1 MRLYCCV
8 VALLLMAC
16 AHGKSTGPLVFDE
29 AAPGVPAGMS
39 EDPLPDTA
47 DLRAVRWHLLL
58 AIESHALGQTQ
69 RAQEA
74 LDAAF
79 GILAD
84 LDEHDALVDTAQ
96 AATLG
101 LAIERAYLDLL
112 PHLERFPPDSH
123 LNLLLE
129 GLAEEKTENLL
140 ADAEPLVRI
149 HQLGRRCD
157 MPIDAN
163 ARVVASLHFFQ
174 TRGRKTFAI
183 WLQRAGRYRT
193 LIGDILRR
201 EGMPSDLFYVAVIES
216 GLNPRAYSRSRA
228 VGLWQFMAGTG
239 RMMGLERTHWIDE
252 RRDPI
257 KATVAAARYLKALFA
272 EFGDW
277 RLALA
282 AYNAGPG
289 RVRRAIARAD
299 TNDYWQLDLP
309 RETKNYVPLFMAAA
323 VIAKDPQLF
332 GFESQAEE
340 PAFAAEEIVLPEDW
354 LYVDLKAAA
363 QLLGIERQVLHDLN
377 PELRQDITPPG
388 IRPPYT
394 LRVPPG
400 KGQILLDQYASLP
413 VPPGAAIHQYRVQRG
428 DTISGIAQTFGV
440 STRVVIAAN
449 SLKNPN
455 FIRARQI
462 LYIPISS
469 PIARSAKQA
478 RGIRGTTYTVQP
490 NDVLGR
496 IASQHGVS
504 LRDLMKW
511 NGLKTDLIKP
521 GQELVVRQQL
531 ISQEVRGGE
540 TYMVQPG
547 DTLWELARRFSV
559 SVPDLQAWN
568 GLKTDRIKPGQQLTV
583 ANEQAQVYTVVT
595 GDTLYSIA
603 RKFGLA
609 PSDIARQN
617 NIGLSETLLAGMT
630 LQIPR

>member
-1 MRLYCCV
+1 MRLYCCLI
-8 VALLLMAC
+8 ALLLMAC
-16 AHGKSTGPLVFDE
+16 AHGKSTGPLGFDE
-29 AAPGVPAGMS
+29 ATLGGPAT
-39 EDPLPDTA
+39 DLPPDTA

-58 AIESHALGQTQ
+58 ALESHALGQTQ

-96 AATLG
+96 AATLR

-112 PHLERFPPDSH
+112 PHLDHFPPDSH

-129 GLAEEKTENLL
+129 GLSKEKVEHLP
-140 ADAEPLVRI
+140 ADADSLLRI
-149 HQLGRRCD
+149 HQLRRRCD
-157 MPIDAN
+157 MPIDLN
-163 ARVVASLHFFQ
+163 DRFFASLHFFQ

-201 EGMPSDLFYVAVIES
+201 EGMPSDLFYLAVIES

-228 VGLWQFMAGTG
+228 VGLWQFMARTG
-239 RMMGLERTHWIDE
+239 RMMGLEITHWIDE
-252 RRDPI
+252 RRDPT
-257 KATVAAARYLKALFA
+257 KATVAAARYLKDLFA

-282 AYNAGPG
+282 AYNGGPG

-299 TNDYWQLDLP
+299 TNDYWQLALP
-309 RETKNYVPLFMAAA
+309 RETRNYVPLFMAAT

-332 GFESQAEE
+332 GFEPQAEE
-340 PAFAAEEIVLPEDW
+340 PPFAYEEVVLPKEW
-354 LYVDLKAAA
+354 PYVDLKAAA
-363 QLLGIERQVLHDLN
+363 QLLSIERQVLHDLN

-388 IRPPYT
+388 NRSPYT

-400 KGQILLDQYASLP
+400 KGRILLDQYASLP
-413 VPPGAAIHQYRVQRG
+413 IPQKAAVHHYRVQRG

-440 STRVVIAAN
+440 STRVIAAAN
-449 SLKNPN
+449 SLRNPN
-455 FIRARQI
+455 LIRPRQL
-462 LYIPISS
+462 LYIPVA
-469 PIARSAKQA
+469 PRAKPTSGR
-478 RGIRGTTYTVQP
+478 RGTYTVRP

-504 LRDLMKW
+504 LRDLMQW

-547 DTLWELARRFSV
+547 DTLWELSRRFSV

-583 ANEQAQVYTVVT
+583 ANAQAQVYTVVT
-595 GDTLYSIA
+595 GDTLHSIA

-609 PSDIARQN
+609 PGDIARQN
-617 NIGLSETLLAGMT
+617 NIGLSETLLAGTT

>member
-1 MRLYCCV
+1 MRLCCCII
-8 VALLLMAC
+8 ALLLMAC
-16 AHGKSTGPLVFDE
+16 AHGKSTGPMGFDDG
-29 AAPGVPAGMS
+29 AVPVGPV
-39 EDPLPDTA
+39 EDPPPDTA

-69 RAQEA
+69 RAQES

-96 AATLG
+96 AAALG

-123 LNLLLE
+123 LSLLLE
-129 GLAEEKTENLL
+129 GLSKEKTEHLP

-163 ARVVASLHFFQ
+163 DRVVASLNFFQ

-201 EGMPSDLFYVAVIES
+201 EGMPSDLFYLAVIES

-228 VGLWQFMAGTG
+228 VGLWQFMARTG

-257 KATVAAARYLKALFA
+257 KATHAAVRYLKKLKE

-282 AYNAGPG
+282 AYNGGPG
-289 RVRRAIARAD
+289 RVRRAIARAG

-332 GFESQAEE
+332 GFEPQAEE
-340 PAFAAEEIVLPEDW
+340 PAFAYEEVVLPKDW

-363 QLLGIERQVLHDLN
+363 QLLGIEREVLHDLN

-388 IRPPYT
+388 SRPSYT

-413 VPPGAAIHQYRVQRG
+413 VPPGAAIHQYQVQRG

-440 STRVVIAAN
+440 STRVVIASN

-455 FIRARQI
+455 FIRPRQV
-462 LYIPISS
+462 LYIPISAA
-469 PIARSAKQA
+469 PRAKQGRA
-478 RGIRGTTYTVQP
+478 YTVRP
-490 NDVLGR
+490 KD
-496 IASQHGVS
+496 
-504 LRDLMKW
+504 
-511 NGLKTDLIKP
+511 
-521 GQELVVRQQL
+521 
-531 ISQEVRGGE
+531 GE
-540 TYMVQPG
+540 MYTVQPG
-547 DTLWELARRFSV
+547 DTLWELSRRFAV
-559 SVPDLQAWN
+559 RVADLQAWN

-583 ANEQAQVYTVVT
+583 ASEQAQVYTVVL
-595 GDTLYSIA
+595 GDTLHSIA

-609 PSDIARQN
+609 PSTIARQN
-617 NIGLSETLLAGMT
+617 NIGLSETLLAGTT

>member
-1 MRLYCCV
+1 MRLYCCII
-8 VALLLMAC
+8 ALLLMAC

-29 AAPGVPAGMS
+29 ATPVVAADMS
-39 EDPLPDTA
+39 ADPPPDTA

-74 LDAAF
+74 LDVAF

-101 LAIERAYLDLL
+101 LAIERAYLDLW
-112 PHLERFPPDSH
+112 PHLERFPDNSR
-123 LNLLLE
+123 LLL
-129 GLAEEKTENLL
+129 LSEEKIEHLP
-140 ADAEPLVRI
+140 ADAKLRFRI
-149 HQLGRRCD
+149 RQLRPRCD
-157 MPIDAN
+157 MPIDDN
-163 ARVVASLHFFQ
+163 DRVVAKLRFFQ

-193 LIGDILRR
+193 LIGDILQR
-201 EGMPSDLFYVAVIES
+201 EGMPSDLFYLSMIES

-228 VGLWQFMAGTG
+228 VGLWQFMANTG
-239 RMMGLERTHWIDE
+239 RMKGLKRTHWIDE

-257 KATVAAARYLKALFA
+257 KATEAAASYLKDLLA

-282 AYNAGPG
+282 AYNGGPG
-289 RVRRAIARAD
+289 RVRRAIARAG

-309 RETKNYVPLFMAAA
+309 RETRNYVPLFMAAT

-332 GFESQAEE
+332 GFKLQVEE
-340 PAFAAEEIVLPEDW
+340 PAFAYEEVVLPADW
-354 LYVDLKAAA
+354 PYVDLKAAA

-388 IRPPYT
+388 NRSPYT
-394 LRVPPG
+394 LRVPTG
-400 KGQILLDQYASLP
+400 KGRILLDQYASLP
-413 VPPGAAIHQYRVQRG
+413 APQKAAVHQYRVQRG

-440 STRVVIAAN
+440 TTRVITAAN
-449 SLKNPN
+449 SLRNPN
-455 FIRARQI
+455 LIRPRQL
-462 LYIPISS
+462 LYIPVV
-469 PIARSAKQA
+469 PRAKPA
-478 RGIRGTTYTVQP
+478 SGRRGIYIVRP

-504 LRDLMKW
+504 LSDLMKW
-511 NGLKTDLIKP
+511 NGLKTDRIKP
-521 GQELVVRQQL
+521 GQELVVRQEP
-531 ISQEVRGGE
+531 IPQEVPSDGE
-540 TYMVQPG
+540 TYIVQPG
-547 DTLWELARRFSV
+547 DTLWKLARRFAV
-559 SVPDLQAWN
+559 RVTDLQAWN

-583 ANEQAQVYTVVT
+583 ANGQARLYTVVT
-595 GDTLYSIA
+595 GDTLHSIA

-617 NIGLSETLLAGMT
+617 NIGLSETLLTGTT

>member
-1 MRLYCCV
+1 MRLYCCII
-8 VALLLMAC
+8 ALLLMAC

-29 AAPGVPAGMS
+29 AGPGPSADLS
-39 EDPLPDTA
+39 ADPPPDTA

-74 LDAAF
+74 LDAAI

-84 LDEHDALVDTAQ
+84 LDEHDALVDTVQ

-112 PHLERFPPDSH
+112 PHLERLPADSH

-129 GLAEEKTENLL
+129 GLAEEKVEHLL

-149 HQLGRRCD
+149 RQLGRRCD

-163 ARVVASLHFFQ
+163 DRVVASLHFFQ
-174 TRGRKTFAI
+174 TRGRKTFAT

-193 LIGDILRR
+193 LIVDILRR
-201 EGMPSDLFYVAVIES
+201 EGMPSDLFYLAVIES
-216 GLNPRAYSRSRA
+216 GLNPRAYSRARA
-228 VGLWQFMAGTG
+228 VGLWQFMAHTG

-257 KATVAAARYLKALFA
+257 KATVAAARYLKDHLLA

-332 GFESQAEE
+332 GFEPQAEE
-340 PAFAAEEIVLPEDW
+340 PAFTYEEVVLPADW
-354 LYVDLKAAA
+354 PYVDLKAAA

-377 PELRQDITPPG
+377 PELRQDMTPPG
-388 IRPPYT
+388 SPSYV
-394 LRVPPG
+394 LRVPRG
-400 KGQILLDQYASLP
+400 KKQLLLDQYASLP
-413 VPPGAAIHQYRVQRG
+413 APQKAAVHRYQVQRG
-428 DTISGIAQTFGV
+428 DTISGIAQAFGV
-440 STRVVIAAN
+440 STQVIAAAN
-449 SLKNPN
+449 SLRNPHL
-455 FIRARQI
+455 IRPRQM
-462 LYIPISS
+462 LYIPI
-469 PIARSAKQA
+469 PFAPKAKQA
-478 RGIRGTTYTVQP
+478 RSSRGTYTVQP

-496 IASQHGVS
+496 IASQHGVR

-511 NGLKTDLIKP
+511 NGLKTTLIKP
-521 GQELVVRQQL
+521 GQELVVRRQP
-531 ISQEVRGGE
+531 IPGA
-540 TYMVQPG
+540 TYTVQPG
-547 DTLWELARRFSV
+547 DTLWELARHFSV
-559 SVPDLQAWN
+559 SVNDLKVWN
-568 GLKTDRIKPGQQLTV
+568 GLKTERIKPGQQLIV
-583 ANEQAQVYTVVT
+583 ANAQAYTVVT
-595 GDTLYSIA
+595 GDTLHSIA

-609 PSDIARQN
+609 PGDIARQN
-617 NIGLSETLLAGMT
+617 NIGLSETLLAGTT

>member
-1 MRLYCCV
+1 MRLYCCII
-8 VALLLMAC
+8 ALLLMAC

-29 AAPGVPAGMS
+29 AAPVMPADMS
-39 EDPLPDTA
+39 ADPPPDTA
-47 DLRAVRWHLLL
+47 DLRAVRWHLLR
-58 AIESHALGQTQ
+58 AIESSALGQTQ
-69 RAQEA
+69 QAQEA
-74 LDAAF
+74 LDAAWS
-79 GILAD
+79 ILAD

-96 AATLG
+96 AATLES
-101 LAIERAYLDLL
+101 AIEQAHLNLL
-112 PHLERFPPDSH
+112 PHLKDFPDNSR
-123 LNLLLE
+123 LLL
-129 GLAEEKTENLL
+129 LSEEKIEHLP
-140 ADAEPLVRI
+140 ADAQLSVRI
-149 HQLGRRCD
+149 RQLRPRCD
-157 MPIDAN
+157 MPIDDN
-163 ARVVASLHFFQ
+163 DRVVAKIRFFQ

-201 EGMPSDLFYVAVIES
+201 ERMPSDLFYLAVIES

-228 VGLWQFMAGTG
+228 VGLWQFMARTG
-239 RMMGLERTHWIDE
+239 HMMGLKRNHWIDE

-257 KATVAAARYLKALFA
+257 KATHAAVRYLEKLEE

-282 AYNAGPG
+282 AYNGGPG
-289 RVRRAIARAD
+289 RVRRAIARAG

-309 RETKNYVPLFMAAA
+309 RETKNYVPLFMAAT

-332 GFESQAEE
+332 GFEPQAEE
-340 PAFAAEEIVLPEDW
+340 PAFAYEEVVLPKDW
-354 LYVDLKAAA
+354 LYVDLKSAAK
-363 QLLGIERQVLHDLN
+363 LLGIERQVLHDLN

-388 IRPPYT
+388 SRSPYT
-394 LRVPPG
+394 LKVPPG

-413 VPPGAAIHQYRVQRG
+413 ISPGAAIHQYRVQRG

-455 FIRARQI
+455 VIKPRQI
-462 LYIPISS
+462 LHIPISS
-469 PIARSAKQA
+469 PIARNAKPA
-478 RGIRGTTYTVQP
+478 RGSRGIYTVRP

-504 LRDLMKW
+504 LSDLIRW

-521 GQELVVRQQL
+521 GQELVVQQQL
-531 ISQEVRGGE
+531 ISQELPGGK
-540 TYMVQPG
+540 TYTVQPG
-547 DTLWELARRFSV
+547 DTLWELSRRFSV
-559 SVPDLQAWN
+559 SVPDLQTWN
-568 GLKTDRIKPGQQLTV
+568 GLKEELIKPGQQLTV
-583 ANEQAQVYTVVT
+583 ANAQAQVYTVVT
-595 GDTLYSIA
+595 GDTLHSIA

-609 PSDIARQN
+609 PGDIARQN
-617 NIGLSETLLAGMT
+617 DIGLSETLLAGMT

>member
-1 MRLYCCV
+1 MRLYCCLI
-8 VALLLMAC
+8 ALLLMAC

-29 AAPGVPAGMS
+29 ATLGGPAA
-39 EDPLPDTA
+39 DLPPDTA

-58 AIESHALGQTQ
+58 ALESHALGQTQ

-96 AATLG
+96 AATLR

-112 PHLERFPPDSH
+112 PHLDHFPPDSH

-129 GLAEEKTENLL
+129 GLSKEKVEHLP
-140 ADAEPLVRI
+140 ADADSLLRI
-149 HQLGRRCD
+149 HQLRRRCD
-157 MPIDAN
+157 MPIDLN
-163 ARVVASLHFFQ
+163 DRFFASLHFFQ

-201 EGMPSDLFYVAVIES
+201 EGMPSDLFYLAVIES

-228 VGLWQFMAGTG
+228 VGLWQFMARTG
-239 RMMGLERTHWIDE
+239 RMMGLEITHWIDE
-252 RRDPI
+252 RRDPT
-257 KATVAAARYLKALFA
+257 KATVAAARYLKDLFA

-282 AYNAGPG
+282 AYNGGPG

-309 RETKNYVPLFMAAA
+309 RETRNYVPLFMAATI
-323 VIAKDPQLF
+323 IAKDPQLF
-332 GFESQAEE
+332 GFEPQAEE
-340 PAFAAEEIVLPEDW
+340 PPFAYEEVVLPKEW
-354 LYVDLKAAA
+354 PYVDLKAAA
-363 QLLGIERQVLHDLN
+363 QLLSIERQVLHDLN

-388 IRPPYT
+388 NRSPYT

-400 KGQILLDQYASLP
+400 KGRILLDQYASLP
-413 VPPGAAIHQYRVQRG
+413 IPQKAAVHHYRVQRG

-440 STRVVIAAN
+440 STRVIAAAN
-449 SLKNPN
+449 SLRNPN
-455 FIRARQI
+455 LIRPRQL
-462 LYIPISS
+462 LYIPVA
-469 PIARSAKQA
+469 PRAKPTSGR
-478 RGIRGTTYTVQP
+478 RGTYTVRP

-504 LRDLMKW
+504 LLDLMKW

-521 GQELVVRQQL
+521 GQELVVRQHL
-531 ISQEVRGGE
+531 ISQEVPGGE
-540 TYMVQPG
+540 TYTVQPG
-547 DTLWELARRFSV
+547 DTLWELSRRFSV
-559 SVPDLQAWN
+559 RVTDLQAWN

-583 ANEQAQVYTVVT
+583 ANERAQMYTVVT
-595 GDTLYSIA
+595 GDTLHSIA

-617 NIGLSETLLAGMT
+617 NIGLSETLLAGTT

>member
-1 MRLYCCV
+1 MRLCCCII
-8 VALLLMAC
+8 ALLLMAC
-16 AHGKSTGPLVFDE
+16 AHGKSTGPMVFDDG
-29 AAPGVPAGMS
+29 AVPVVS
-39 EDPLPDTA
+39 VEDPPPDTA
-47 DLRAVRWHLLL
+47 DLRAVRWYLLL

-112 PHLERFPPDSH
+112 PHLDGFPADSH
-123 LNLLLE
+123 LDLLLE
-129 GLAEEKTENLL
+129 GLSEEKIEHLP

-149 HQLGRRCD
+149 HQLSRRCD

-163 ARVVASLHFFQ
+163 DRVVASLHFFQ
-174 TRGRKTFAI
+174 TRGRKTFAT

-193 LIGDILRR
+193 LIVDILRR
-201 EGMPSDLFYVAVIES
+201 EGMPSDLFYLAVIES

-239 RMMGLERTHWIDE
+239 RMMGLKRTHWIDE

-257 KATVAAARYLKALFA
+257 KATVAAARYLKDLFA

-282 AYNAGPG
+282 AYNGGPG

-299 TNDYWQLDLP
+299 TNDYWRLDLP
-309 RETKNYVPLFMAAA
+309 RETKNYVPLFMAAT

-332 GFESQAEE
+332 GFKLQAEE
-340 PAFAAEEIVLPEDW
+340 PAFAYEAVELPKDW
-354 LYVDLKAAA
+354 QYVDLKAAA

-388 IRPPYT
+388 SRPPYI
-394 LRVPPG
+394 LKVPPG

-413 VPPGAAIHQYRVQRG
+413 VSPGAAVHQYQVQRG
-428 DTISGIAQTFGV
+428 DTISGIAQAFGV
-440 STRVVIAAN
+440 STRVIAASN
-449 SLKNPN
+449 SLRNPN
-455 FIRARQI
+455 LIRPRQV
-462 LYIPISS
+462 LYIPVA
-469 PIARSAKQA
+469 PRAKPA
-478 RGIRGTTYTVQP
+478 SGLRGTYTVRP

-504 LRDLMKW
+504 LRDLMQW
-511 NGLKTDLIKP
+511 NGLKTTLIKP
-521 GQELVVRQQL
+521 GQELVVRQQPV
-531 ISQEVRGGE
+531 SREGTSGG
-540 TYMVQPG
+540 TYTVQPG
-547 DTLWELARRFSV
+547 DTLWELARRFAV
-559 SVPDLQAWN
+559 SVADLQTWN
-568 GLKTDRIKPGQQLTV
+568 GLKKALIKPGQQLRV
-583 ANEQAQVYTVVT
+583 ANEQTQMYTVVS
-595 GDTLYSIA
+595 GDTLHSIA

-609 PSDIARQN
+609 PSAIARQN
-617 NIGLSETLLAGMT
+617 NIGLSETLLAGTT

>member
-8 VALLLMAC
+8 IALLLMAC
-16 AHGKSTGPLVFDE
+16 AHGKSTGPLVFDG
-29 AAPGVPAGMS
+29 ADPVVPADMS
-39 EDPLPDTA
+39 ADPPPDTA

-112 PHLERFPPDSH
+112 PHLERFPADSH

-129 GLAEEKTENLL
+129 GLFEGKIEHLP

-163 ARVVASLHFFQ
+163 DRVVASLHFFQ
-174 TRGRKTFAI
+174 TRGRKTFAT
-183 WLQRAGRYRT
+183 WLQRAGRYRM
-193 LIGDILRR
+193 LIVDILRR
-201 EGMPSDLFYVAVIES
+201 EGMPSDLFYLAVIES

-228 VGLWQFMAGTG
+228 VGLWQFMAHTG
-239 RMMGLERTHWIDE
+239 RMMGLKRTHWIDE

-257 KATVAAARYLKALFA
+257 KATKAAARYLKDLFA

-299 TNDYWQLDLP
+299 TDDYWQLDLP
-309 RETKNYVPLFMAAA
+309 RETKNYVPLFMAAT

-332 GFESQAEE
+332 GFEPQAEE
-340 PAFAAEEIVLPEDW
+340 SVFAYEGVVLPEDW
-354 LYVDLKAAA
+354 PYVDLKAAA

-388 IRPPYT
+388 FRPPYV
-394 LRVPPG
+394 LRVPRG
-400 KGQILLDQYASLP
+400 KGQTLLDQYASLP
-413 VPPGAAIHQYRVQRG
+413 TPQKAAVHRYQVQRG
-428 DTISGIAQTFGV
+428 DTISGIAQAFGV
-440 STRVVIAAN
+440 STRVIAAAN
-449 SLKNPN
+449 SLRNPN
-455 FIRARQI
+455 LIRPRQL
-462 LYIPISS
+462 LYIPVAS
-469 PIARSAKQA
+469 RAKPTSGR
-478 RGIRGTTYTVQP
+478 RGTYTVQP
-490 NDVLGR
+490 NDSLSR

-511 NGLKTDLIKP
+511 NGLKTTLIKP
-521 GQELVVRQQL
+521 GQELVVRQQP
-531 ISQEVRGGE
+531 IPQGVPSGE
-540 TYMVQPG
+540 TYTVQLG
-547 DTLWELARRFSV
+547 DTLWELARQFAV
-559 SVPDLQAWN
+559 SVADLQAWN
-568 GLKTDRIKPGQQLTV
+568 GLEKALIKPGQQLTV
-583 ANEQAQVYTVVT
+583 ANVQAQVYTVVT
-595 GDTLYSIA
+595 GDTLHSIA

-617 NIGLSETLLAGMT
+617 NIGLSETLLAGT
-630 LQIPR
+630 ILQIPR

>member
-1 MRLYCCV
+1 MRLYCCFI
-8 VALLLMAC
+8 ALLLMAC
-16 AHGKSTGPLVFDE
+16 AHGKSTGPLGFDE
-29 AAPGVPAGMS
+29 ATPVVPAA
-39 EDPLPDTA
+39 DLPPDTA
-47 DLRAVRWHLLL
+47 DLRAVRWHLRL
-58 AIESHALGQTQ
+58 ALESHALGQTQ

-74 LDAAF
+74 LDKAF

-96 AATLG
+96 AAALG

-129 GLAEEKTENLL
+129 GLSKEKTEHLP

-163 ARVVASLHFFQ
+163 DRVVASLNFFQ

-201 EGMPSDLFYVAVIES
+201 EGMPSDLFYLAVIES

-228 VGLWQFMAGTG
+228 VGLWQFMARTG
-239 RMMGLERTHWIDE
+239 RMMGLEITHWIDE

-257 KATVAAARYLKALFA
+257 KATVAACRYLKDLKE

-282 AYNAGPG
+282 AYNGGPG
-289 RVRRAIARAD
+289 RVRRAIARAG

-332 GFESQAEE
+332 GFEPQAEE
-340 PAFAAEEIVLPEDW
+340 PAFTYEEVVLPADW

-363 QLLGIERQVLHDLN
+363 QLLGVERQVLHDLN

-388 IRPPYT
+388 SRPPYI
-394 LRVPPG
+394 LKVPPG

-440 STRVVIAAN
+440 STRVIAASN
-449 SLKNPN
+449 SLRNPN
-455 FIRARQI
+455 FIRPRQL
-462 LYIPISS
+462 LYIPIPAAS
-469 PIARSAKQA
+469 AAKQA
-478 RGIRGTTYTVQP
+478 RGSRGTYTVRP

-511 NGLKTDLIKP
+511 NSLKTDLIKP
-521 GQELVVRQQL
+521 GQKLVVRQQR
-531 ISQEVRGGE
+531 ISQEVPGGE
-540 TYMVQPG
+540 TYTVQPG
-547 DTLWELARRFSV
+547 DTLWELAQRFAV

-568 GLKTDRIKPGQQLTV
+568 GLKEELIKPGQQLTV
-583 ANEQAQVYTVVT
+583 ANAQAQVYTVVT
-595 GDTLYSIA
+595 GDTLHSIA

-609 PSDIARQN
+609 PSDLARQN
-617 NIGLSETLLAGMT
+617 NIGLSETLLAGTT

>member
-8 VALLLMAC
+8 IALLFMAC
-16 AHGKSTGPLVFDE
+16 AHGKSTGPLGFDE
-29 AAPGVPAGMS
+29 ADPLVPADMS
-39 EDPLPDTA
+39 ADPPPDTA

-74 LDAAF
+74 LDAAR

-96 AATLG
+96 AATLES
-101 LAIERAYLDLL
+101 AIEQAYLDLL
-112 PHLERFPPDSH
+112 PHLKDFPDNSR
-123 LNLLLE
+123 LLL
-129 GLAEEKTENLL
+129 LSEEKIEHLP
-140 ADAEPLVRI
+140 ADAKLSVRI
-149 HQLGRRCD
+149 GQLGPRCD
-157 MPIDAN
+157 MPIDDN
-163 ARVVASLHFFQ
+163 DRVVAKIRFFQ
-174 TRGRKTFAI
+174 TRGRKTFAT

-193 LIGDILRR
+193 LIGDILQR

-228 VGLWQFMAGTG
+228 VGLWQFMARTG
-239 RMMGLERTHWIDE
+239 RMMDLKLTHWIDE

-257 KATVAAARYLKALFA
+257 KATEKAALYLKDLFA

-282 AYNAGPG
+282 AYNGGPG

-309 RETKNYVPLFMAAA
+309 RETRNYVPLFMAAT
-323 VIAKDPQLF
+323 VIAKEPQLF
-332 GFESQAEE
+332 GFEPQAEE
-340 PAFAAEEIVLPEDW
+340 PAFAYEEVVLPEDW
-354 LYVDLKAAA
+354 PYVDLKAAA
-363 QLLGIERQVLHDLN
+363 QLLGIERQALHDLN

-388 IRPPYT
+388 SRSPYT
-394 LRVPPG
+394 LRVPTG
-400 KGQILLDQYASLP
+400 KRRVLLDQYASLP
-413 VPPGAAIHQYRVQRG
+413 APQKAAVHQYRVQRG

-440 STRVVIAAN
+440 STRVIAAAN
-449 SLKNPN
+449 SLRNPN
-455 FIRARQI
+455 LIRPRQL
-462 LYIPISS
+462 LYIPVA
-469 PIARSAKQA
+469 PRAKPA
-478 RGIRGTTYTVQP
+478 SGRRGTYTVRP

-511 NGLKTDLIKP
+511 NGLKTTLIKP
-521 GQELVVRQQL
+521 GQELVVRQQPV
-531 ISQEVRGGE
+531 SRKVTSGG
-540 TYMVQPG
+540 TYTVQQG
-547 DTLWELARRFSV
+547 DTLWELARRFAV
-559 SVPDLQAWN
+559 SVADLQAWN
-568 GLKTDRIKPGQQLTV
+568 GLEKALIKPGKQLTV
-583 ANEQAQVYTVVT
+583 ANAQAQVYTVVT

-617 NIGLSETLLAGMT
+617 NIGPSETLLAGT
-630 LQIPR
+630 ILQIPR

>member
-1 MRLYCCV
+1 MRLYCCII
-8 VALLLMAC
+8 ALLLMAC
-16 AHGKSTGPLVFDE
+16 AHSKSTGPLVFDE
-29 AAPGVPAGMS
+29 ATPVVPAA
-39 EDPLPDTA
+39 DPPPDMA

-74 LDAAF
+74 LDVAF
-79 GILAD
+79 GVLAD

-96 AATLG
+96 AATLES
-101 LAIERAYLDLL
+101 AIEQAYLDLL
-112 PHLERFPPDSH
+112 PHLKDFPDNSR
-123 LNLLLE
+123 LLL
-129 GLAEEKTENLL
+129 LSEEKIEHLP
-140 ADAEPLVRI
+140 ADAKLLVRI
-149 HQLGRRCD
+149 RQLGPRCD
-157 MPIDAN
+157 MPIDDN
-163 ARVVASLHFFQ
+163 DRVVAKIRFFQ
-174 TRGRKTFAI
+174 TRGRKTFAT

-228 VGLWQFMAGTG
+228 VGLWQFMARTG
-239 RMMGLERTHWIDE
+239 RMMDLKLTHWIDE

-257 KATVAAARYLKALFA
+257 KATEKAALYLKDLFA

-282 AYNAGPG
+282 AYNGGPG
-289 RVRRAIARAD
+289 RVRRAIARAG

-332 GFESQAEE
+332 GFEPQAEE
-340 PAFAAEEIVLPEDW
+340 PAFAYEEVVLPKDW

-377 PELRQDITPPG
+377 PELRQDITPP
-388 IRPPYT
+388 RSSSPYT

-400 KGQILLDQYASLP
+400 KGPILLDQYSSLP
-413 VPPGAAIHQYRVQRG
+413 IPQKAAVHQYRVQRG

-440 STRVVIAAN
+440 STRVIAAAN
-449 SLKNPN
+449 SLRNPN
-455 FIRARQI
+455 LIRPRQL
-462 LYIPISS
+462 LYIPVA
-469 PIARSAKQA
+469 PRAKPTSGRQ
-478 RGIRGTTYTVQP
+478 GTYTVRP

-511 NGLKTDLIKP
+511 NGLKTTLIKP
-521 GQELVVRQQL
+521 GQELVVRQQPV
-531 ISQEVRGGE
+531 SREVMSGE
-540 TYMVQPG
+540 TYTVQRG
-547 DTLWELARRFSV
+547 DTLWELARRFAV
-559 SVPDLQAWN
+559 SVADLQAWN
-568 GLKTDRIKPGQQLTV
+568 SLEKALIKPGQQLTV
-583 ANEQAQVYTVVT
+583 ANAQAQMYTVVT
-595 GDTLYSIA
+595 GDTLHSIA

-617 NIGLSETLLAGMT
+617 NIGLSETLLAGT
-630 LQIPR
+630 ILQIPR

>member
-1 MRLYCCV
+1 MRSCCCV
-8 VALLLMAC
+8 IALLLMAC
-16 AHGKSTGPLVFDE
+16 AHGKSTGPMGFDDE
-29 AAPGVPAGMS
+29 AIPVVPV
-39 EDPLPDTA
+39 EDPPPDTA
-47 DLRAVRWHLLL
+47 DLRAVRWHLLF
-58 AIESHALGQTQ
+58 ASESHALGQTQ
-69 RAQEA
+69 RAQES
-74 LDAAF
+74 LDAAI

-84 LDEHDALVDTAQ
+84 LDEHDALVDTTQ
-96 AATLG
+96 AMRLG
-101 LAIERAYLDLL
+101 LEIEQAYLSLL
-112 PHLERFPPDSH
+112 PHLEHLPPDSH
-123 LNLLLE
+123 LPLLLE
-129 GLAEEKTENLL
+129 GLSKEKVEALP
-140 ADAEPLVRI
+140 ADAEPLVLI

-163 ARVVASLHFFQ
+163 DRVVASLQFFQ

-193 LIGDILRR
+193 LITDILQR
-201 EGMPSDLFYVAVIES
+201 EGMPSDLFYLAVIES

-228 VGLWQFMAGTG
+228 VGLWQFMAQTS
-239 RMMGLERTHWIDE
+239 RMMGLKRTHWIDE

-257 KATVAAARYLKALFA
+257 KATEAAVRYLRELKA

-289 RVRRAIARAD
+289 RVRRTIARSG

-332 GFESQAEE
+332 GFEPQVEE
-340 PAFAAEEIVLPEDW
+340 PAFTYEEVVLPKDW

-363 QLLGIERQVLHDLN
+363 QLLGIERRVLHDLN

-388 IRPPYT
+388 SHPLYT

-400 KGQILLDQYASLP
+400 KGQILLDQYTSLP
-413 VPPGAAIHQYRVQRG
+413 VPPGAAIHQYQVQRG

-440 STRVVIAAN
+440 STRVIVASN
-449 SLKNPN
+449 SLRNPN
-455 FIRARQI
+455 LIRPRQL
-462 LYIPISS
+462 LYIPL
-469 PIARSAKQA
+469 ARNAKQA
-478 RGIRGTTYTVQP
+478 SGRRGTYIVRP

-504 LRDLMKW
+504 LSDLMKW
-511 NGLKTDLIKP
+511 NGLKTTLIKP
-521 GQELVVRQQL
+521 GQELVVRQEL
-531 ISQEVRGGE
+531 IPQEVPGGE
-540 TYMVQPG
+540 TYTVQPG
-547 DTLWELARRFSV
+547 DTLWELARRFAV
-559 SVPDLQAWN
+559 SVADLQAWN
-568 GLKTDRIKPGQQLTV
+568 GLEKALIKPGQQLTV
-583 ANEQAQVYTVVT
+583 ANEQAQVYTVVS
-595 GDTLYSIA
+595 GDTLNSIA

-609 PSDIARQN
+609 PGDIAQQN
-617 NIGLSETLLAGMT
+617 NIGLSETLLAGTT

>member
-1 MRLYCCV
+1 MRLYCLCHRI
-8 VALLLMAC
+8 A
-16 AHGKSTGPLVFDE
+16 AHGLCPWQKHRTFGLRR
-29 AAPGVPAGMS
+29 
-39 EDPLPDTA
+39 A
-47 DLRAVRWHLLL
+47 DLICRAYGCGPAAGYGRPTRRSL
-58 AIESHALGQTQ
+58 ALAPRYRKPCP
-69 RAQEA
+69 RADPTGA
-74 LDAAF
+74 RGSRYAAF
-79 GILAD
+79 GILAE

-96 AATLG
+96 AAALG

-129 GLAEEKTENLL
+129 GLSKEKTEHLP

-201 EGMPSDLFYVAVIES
+201 EGMPSDLFYLAVIES

-228 VGLWQFMAGTG
+228 VGLWQFMARTG
-239 RMMGLERTHWIDE
+239 RMMGLKRTHWIDE
-252 RRDPI
+252 RRDPV
-257 KATVAAARYLKALFA
+257 KATVAACRYLKDLKE

-289 RVRRAIARAD
+289 RVRRAIARD
-299 TNDYWQLDLP
+299 GTNDYWQLDLP

-332 GFESQAEE
+332 GFKPQAEE
-340 PAFAAEEIVLPEDW
+340 PPFTYEKVVLPADW
-354 LYVDLKAAA
+354 PYVDLKAAA
-363 QLLGIERQVLHDLN
+363 QLLGIERKVLHDLN

-388 IRPPYT
+388 SRSSYT

-400 KGQILLDQYASLP
+400 KGRILLDQYASLP
-413 VPPGAAIHQYRVQRG
+413 IPQKAAVHQYRVQRG

-440 STRVVIAAN
+440 STRVIAAAN
-449 SLKNPN
+449 SLRNPN
-455 FIRARQI
+455 LIRSRQI
-462 LYIPISS
+462 LYIPIPAASV
-469 PIARSAKQA
+469 AKQA
-478 RGIRGTTYTVQP
+478 RGNRGIYTVQP
-490 NDVLGR
+490 NDVLSR

-511 NGLKTDLIKP
+511 NGLKTDRIKP
-521 GQELVVRQQL
+521 GQELVVRQQP
-531 ISQEVRGGE
+531 SPREVPSGDE
-540 TYMVQPG
+540 TYTVQPG
-547 DTLWELARRFSV
+547 DTLWELSRRFSV
-559 SVPDLQAWN
+559 RVTDLQAWN

-583 ANEQAQVYTVVT
+583 ANEQAQVYTVVS
-595 GDTLYSIA
+595 GDTLHSIA

-617 NIGLSETLLAGMT
+617 NIGISETLLAGTT

>member
-1 MRLYCCV
+1 MRLYCCII
-8 VALLLMAC
+8 ALLFMAC
-16 AHGKSTGPLVFDE
+16 AQGKSTGPLVFDE
-29 AAPGVPAGMS
+29 TPPVVSADMS
-39 EDPLPDTA
+39 ADPPPDTA
-47 DLRAVRWHLLL
+47 DLSAVRWHLLL

-112 PHLERFPPDSH
+112 PHLERFPDNSR
-123 LNLLLE
+123 LLL
-129 GLAEEKTENLL
+129 LSEEKIERLP
-140 ADAEPLVRI
+140 ADAKLRI
-149 HQLGRRCD
+149 RIRQLGPRCD
-157 MPIDAN
+157 MPIDDN
-163 ARVVASLHFFQ
+163 DRVVAKIRFFQ
-174 TRGRKTFAI
+174 TRGRKTFAT

-228 VGLWQFMAGTG
+228 VGLWQFMARTG
-239 RMMGLERTHWIDE
+239 RMMDLKLTHWIDE

-257 KATVAAARYLKALFA
+257 KATEKAALYLKDLFA

-282 AYNAGPG
+282 AYNGGPG
-289 RVRRAIARAD
+289 RVRRAIARAG
-299 TNDYWQLDLP
+299 TNDYWQLELP

-332 GFESQAEE
+332 GFEPQAEE
-340 PAFAAEEIVLPEDW
+340 PAFAYEEVVLPKDW

-377 PELRQDITPPG
+377 PELRQDITPP
-388 IRPPYT
+388 RSSSPYT

-400 KGQILLDQYASLP
+400 KGPILLDQYASLP
-413 VPPGAAIHQYRVQRG
+413 IPQKAAVHQYRVQRG

-440 STRVVIAAN
+440 STRVIAAAN
-449 SLKNPN
+449 SLRNPN
-455 FIRARQI
+455 LIRPRQL
-462 LYIPISS
+462 LYIPVA
-469 PIARSAKQA
+469 PRAKPTSGR
-478 RGIRGTTYTVQP
+478 RGTYTVRP

-511 NGLKTDLIKP
+511 NGLKTTLIKP
-521 GQELVVRQQL
+521 GQELVVRQQP
-531 ISQEVRGGE
+531 ISREVTSGGE
-540 TYMVQPG
+540 TYIVQRG
-547 DTLWELARRFSV
+547 DTLWELARRFAV
-559 SVPDLQAWN
+559 SVADLQAWN
-568 GLKTDRIKPGQQLTV
+568 GLEKALIKPGQQLTV
-583 ANEQAQVYTVVT
+583 ANAQAQMYTVVT
-595 GDTLYSIA
+595 GDTLHSIA

-617 NIGLSETLLAGMT
+617 NIGLSATLLAGT
-630 LQIPR
+630 ILQIPR

>member
-1 MRLYCCV
+1 MRLCCCV
-8 VALLLMAC
+8 IALLLMAC
-16 AHGKSTGPLVFDE
+16 AHGKSTGPMVFDDE
-29 AAPGVPAGMS
+29 AVSVVPV
-39 EDPLPDTA
+39 EDSPPDTA
-47 DLRAVRWHLLL
+47 DLRAVRWHLLF

-69 RAQEA
+69 QAQES

-84 LDEHDALVDTAQ
+84 LDEHDALVDTVQ
-96 AATLG
+96 AAALG

-112 PHLERFPPDSH
+112 PHLERFPADSH

-129 GLAEEKTENLL
+129 GLEEKIEHLP
-140 ADAEPLVRI
+140 ADAELLVRI
-149 HQLGRRCD
+149 RQLRPRCD

-163 ARVVASLHFFQ
+163 DRVVAKLHFFQ
-174 TRGRKTFAI
+174 TRGRKTFAT
-183 WLQRAGRYRT
+183 WLQRTGRYRT

-201 EGMPSDLFYVAVIES
+201 EGMPSDLFYLAVIES

-228 VGLWQFMAGTG
+228 VGLWQFMARTG
-239 RMMGLERTHWIDE
+239 RMMGLKRTHWIDE

-257 KATVAAARYLKALFA
+257 KATEAAARYLKDLFA

-282 AYNAGPG
+282 AYNGGPG

-309 RETKNYVPLFMAAA
+309 RETRNYVPLFMAAT

-332 GFESQAEE
+332 GFELQAEE
-340 PAFAAEEIVLPEDW
+340 PAFAYEEVVLPEDW
-354 LYVDLKAAA
+354 PYVDLKAAA

-388 IRPPYT
+388 SRSPYT
-394 LRVPPG
+394 LRVPTG
-400 KGQILLDQYASLP
+400 KGQSLLDQYASLP
-413 VPPGAAIHQYRVQRG
+413 APQKAAVHQYRVQRG

-440 STRVVIAAN
+440 STRVIAAAN
-449 SLKNPN
+449 SLRNPN
-455 FIRARQI
+455 LIRPRQL
-462 LYIPISS
+462 LYIPVAPRANPASG
-469 PIARSAKQA
+469 R
-478 RGIRGTTYTVQP
+478 RGTYTVRP

-496 IASQHGVS
+496 IASQHRVS

-511 NGLKTDLIKP
+511 NGLKTTLIKP

-531 ISQEVRGGE
+531 VSREVTSGG
-540 TYMVQPG
+540 TYTVQQG
-547 DTLWELARRFSV
+547 DTLWGLARRFAV
-559 SVPDLQAWN
+559 SVADLQAWN
-568 GLKTDRIKPGQQLTV
+568 GLEKALIKPGQQLTV
-583 ANEQAQVYTVVT
+583 ANEQAQFYTVVT
-595 GDTLYSIA
+595 GDTLHSIA

-617 NIGLSETLLAGMT
+617 NIDLSETLLAGTT

>member
-1 MRLYCCV
+1 MRLYCCII
-8 VALLLMAC
+8 ALLFMAC
-16 AHGKSTGPLVFDE
+16 AHGKSTEPLVFDE
-29 AAPGVPAGMS
+29 TTTPVMPTVV
-39 EDPLPDTA
+39 DPPPDMA
-47 DLRAVRWHLLL
+47 DLRAVRWYLHL
-58 AIESHALGQTQ
+58 AIESHALGQTR

-74 LDAAF
+74 LDVAF

-84 LDEHDALVDTAQ
+84 LDEHDALVDTVQ
-96 AATLG
+96 AATLES
-101 LAIERAYLDLL
+101 AIEQAYLNLL
-112 PHLERFPPDSH
+112 PHLKDFPDNSR
-123 LNLLLE
+123 LLL
-129 GLAEEKTENLL
+129 LSEEKIEHLP
-140 ADAEPLVRI
+140 ADAKLLVRI
-149 HQLGRRCD
+149 RQLSPRCD
-157 MPIDAN
+157 MPIDDN
-163 ARVVASLHFFQ
+163 DRVVAKIRFFQ
-174 TRGRKTFAI
+174 TRGRKTFAT

-201 EGMPSDLFYVAVIES
+201 EEMPSDLFYVAVIES

-228 VGLWQFMAGTG
+228 VGLWQFMARTG
-239 RMMGLERTHWIDE
+239 RMMDLEITHWIDE

-257 KATVAAARYLKALFA
+257 KATEKAALYLKDLFA

-282 AYNAGPG
+282 AYNGGPG
-289 RVRRAIARAD
+289 RVRRAIVRAG

-332 GFESQAEE
+332 GFEPQAEE
-340 PAFAAEEIVLPEDW
+340 PAFAYEEVVLPKDW

-377 PELRQDITPPG
+377 PELRQDITPP
-388 IRPPYT
+388 RSSSPYT

-400 KGQILLDQYASLP
+400 KGPILLDQYASLP
-413 VPPGAAIHQYRVQRG
+413 IPQKAAVHQYRVQRG

-440 STRVVIAAN
+440 STRVIAAAN
-449 SLKNPN
+449 SLRNPN
-455 FIRARQI
+455 LIRPRQL
-462 LYIPISS
+462 LYIPVA
-469 PIARSAKQA
+469 PRAKPVSGR
-478 RGIRGTTYTVQP
+478 RGTYTVRP

-511 NGLKTDLIKP
+511 NGLKTTLIKP
-521 GQELVVRQQL
+521 GQELVVRQQPV
-531 ISQEVRGGE
+531 SREVTSGG
-540 TYMVQPG
+540 TYTVQQG
-547 DTLWELARRFSV
+547 DTLWELARRFAV
-559 SVPDLQAWN
+559 SVADLQAWN
-568 GLKTDRIKPGQQLTV
+568 GLEKALIKPGQQLTV
-583 ANEQAQVYTVVT
+583 ADEQARLYTVVT
-595 GDTLYSIA
+595 GDTLHSIA

-617 NIGLSETLLAGMT
+617 NIGLSETLLAGTT

>member
-1 MRLYCCV
+1 MRLYCCAI
-8 VALLLMAC
+8 ALLLMAC
-16 AHGKSTGPLVFDE
+16 AHSAGPLVFDE
-29 AAPGVPAGMS
+29 TTTPVMPTVV
-39 EDPLPDTA
+39 DPPPDTA

-74 LDAAF
+74 LAAAF

-101 LAIERAYLDLL
+101 LAIERAYFDLL
-112 PHLERFPPDSH
+112 PHLERFPADSP

-129 GLAEEKTENLL
+129 GVFE
-140 ADAEPLVRI
+140 
-149 HQLGRRCD
+149 RCD

-163 ARVVASLHFFQ
+163 DRVVASLHFFQ
-174 TRGRKTFAI
+174 TRGRKTFAT

-193 LIGDILRR
+193 LIGDILQR
-201 EGMPSDLFYVAVIES
+201 EGMPSDLFYLAVIES

-228 VGLWQFMAGTG
+228 VGLWQFMAHTG
-239 RMMGLERTHWIDE
+239 RMMGLKRTHWIDE

-257 KATVAAARYLKALFA
+257 KATVAASQYLKDLFA

-332 GFESQAEE
+332 GFEPQAEE
-340 PAFAAEEIVLPEDW
+340 PGFAYEEVALPKDW

-363 QLLGIERQVLHDLN
+363 QLLGVERQTLHDLN

-388 IRPPYT
+388 SRSPYT

-400 KGQILLDQYASLP
+400 KGRLLLDQYASLP
-413 VPPGAAIHQYRVQRG
+413 VPPGAAIHQYPVQRG

-455 FIRARQI
+455 SIRPRQI
-462 LYIPISS
+462 LYIPIPSA
-469 PIARSAKQA
+469 PSAKQA
-478 RGIRGTTYTVQP
+478 E
-490 NDVLGR
+490 VLG
-496 IASQHGVS
+496 
-504 LRDLMKW
+504 
-511 NGLKTDLIKP
+511 
-521 GQELVVRQQL
+521 
-531 ISQEVRGGE
+531 GGE
-540 TYMVQPG
+540 TYTVQPG
-547 DTLWELARRFSV
+547 DTLWELSRRFSV
-559 SVPDLQAWN
+559 RVADLQAWN
-568 GLKTDRIKPGQQLTV
+568 GLKKALIKPGQELTV

-595 GDTLYSIA
+595 GDTLHSIA

-617 NIGLSETLLAGMT
+617 NIGFSETLLAGTT

>member
-1 MRLYCCV
+1 MRLYCCII
-8 VALLLMAC
+8 ALLFMAC
-16 AHGKSTGPLVFDE
+16 AHGKSTGPLVLDE
-29 AAPGVPAGMS
+29 TTTLVMPTVA
-39 EDPLPDTA
+39 DPPPDTA
-47 DLRAVRWHLLL
+47 DLRAVRWYLHL

-74 LDAAF
+74 LEVAF
-79 GILAD
+79 GILAN

-112 PHLERFPPDSH
+112 PHLERFPDNSR
-123 LNLLLE
+123 LLL
-129 GLAEEKTENLL
+129 LSEEKIERLP
-140 ADAEPLVRI
+140 ADAKLRVRI
-149 HQLGRRCD
+149 RQLRPRCD
-157 MPIDAN
+157 MPIDDN
-163 ARVVASLHFFQ
+163 DRVVAKIRFFQ
-174 TRGRKTFAI
+174 TRGRKTFAT

-201 EGMPSDLFYVAVIES
+201 EEMPSDLFYVAVIES

-228 VGLWQFMAGTG
+228 VGLWQFMARTG
-239 RMMGLERTHWIDE
+239 RMMDLKLTHWIDE
-252 RRDPI
+252 RRDPT
-257 KATVAAARYLKALFA
+257 KATEAAARYLKDLFA

-282 AYNAGPG
+282 AYNGGPG
-289 RVRRAIARAD
+289 RVRRAIARAG

-332 GFESQAEE
+332 GFEPQAEE
-340 PAFAAEEIVLPEDW
+340 PAFAYEEVVLPKDW

-377 PELRQDITPPG
+377 PELRQDITPP
-388 IRPPYT
+388 RSSSPYT

-400 KGQILLDQYASLP
+400 KGPILLDQYASLP
-413 VPPGAAIHQYRVQRG
+413 IPQKAAVHQYRVQRG

-440 STRVVIAAN
+440 STRVIAAAN
-449 SLKNPN
+449 SLRNPN
-455 FIRARQI
+455 LIRPRQL
-462 LYIPISS
+462 LYIPVA
-469 PIARSAKQA
+469 PRAKPASGRQ
-478 RGIRGTTYTVQP
+478 GTYTVRP

-511 NGLKTDLIKP
+511 NGLKTTLIKP
-521 GQELVVRQQL
+521 GQELVVRQQPV
-531 ISQEVRGGE
+531 SREVTSGGAY
-540 TYMVQPG
+540 TVQQG
-547 DTLWELARRFSV
+547 DTLWELARRFAV
-559 SVPDLQAWN
+559 SVADLQTWN
-568 GLKTDRIKPGQQLTV
+568 GLEKALIKPGQQLTV
-583 ANEQAQVYTVVT
+583 ANEQARLYTVVT
-595 GDTLYSIA
+595 GDTLHSIA

-617 NIGLSETLLAGMT
+617 NIGLSATLLAGTT

>member
-1 MRLYCCV
+1 MRLSCCII
-8 VALLLMAC
+8 ALLLMAC
-16 AHGKSTGPLVFDE
+16 AHGKSIGPVVFDE
-29 AAPGVPAGMS
+29 TTTPVMPAAAYPP
-39 EDPLPDTA
+39 PDTA

-58 AIESHALGQTQ
+58 ALESHALGQTQ

-112 PHLERFPPDSH
+112 PHLERFPADSP

-129 GLAEEKTENLL
+129 GVFEEKIEDLP

-149 HQLGRRCD
+149 HHLGRRCD

-163 ARVVASLHFFQ
+163 DRVVASLHFFQ
-174 TRGRKTFAI
+174 TRGRKTFAT
-183 WLQRAGRYRT
+183 WLKRAGRYRT
-193 LIGDILRR
+193 LIGDILQR
-201 EGMPSDLFYVAVIES
+201 EGMPSDLFYLAVIES

-228 VGLWQFMAGTG
+228 VGLWQFMAHTG
-239 RMMGLERTHWIDE
+239 RMMGLKRTHWVDE

-257 KATVAAARYLKALFA
+257 KATFAASQYLKDLYA

-332 GFESQAEE
+332 GFKPQAEE
-340 PAFAAEEIVLPEDW
+340 PAFTYEEVALPKDW
-354 LYVDLKAAA
+354 PYVDLKVAAR
-363 QLLGIERQVLHDLN
+363 LLGITSQVLHDLN

-388 IRPPYT
+388 RRRSPYT

-400 KGQILLDQYASLP
+400 KGQVLLDQYANLP
-413 VPPGAAIHQYRVQRG
+413 PSQKAAVHQYRVQRG
-428 DTISGIAQTFGV
+428 DTISSIAQTFGV
-440 STRVVIAAN
+440 STRIIVASN
-449 SLKNPN
+449 TLRNPN
-455 FIRARQI
+455 VIRPRQL
-462 LYIPISS
+462 LYIPI
-469 PIARSAKQA
+469 PAAPRAKQV
-478 RGIRGTTYTVQP
+478 RSSQNTYVVRP
-490 NDVLGR
+490 NDSLSH
-496 IASQHGVS
+496 IASQHGVR
-504 LRDLMKW
+504 LRDLMRW
-511 NGLKTDLIKP
+511 NGLKTTLIKP
-521 GQELVVRQQL
+521 GQKLVLQQRPSL
-531 ISQEVRGGE
+531 QKVLNGGK
-540 TYMVQPG
+540 TYTVQQG
-547 DTLWELARRFSV
+547 DTLWELARRFAV
-559 SVPDLQAWN
+559 SVTDLQAWN
-568 GLKTDRIKPGQQLTV
+568 GLEKTLIKPGQQLTV
-583 ANEQAQVYTVVT
+583 TNKRAQVYTVVS
-595 GDTLYSIA
+595 GDTLHSIA

-609 PSDIARQN
+609 PSEIARQN
-617 NIGLSETLLAGMT
+617 NIALSETLLAGMI

>member
-8 VALLLMAC
+8 IALLLMAC
-16 AHGKSTGPLVFDE
+16 AHGKSTRPLVFDE
-29 AAPGVPAGMS
+29 ATSVAPAA
-39 EDPLPDTA
+39 DPPPDMV

-58 AIESHALGQTQ
+58 ALESHALGQTR

-74 LDAAF
+74 LDAAI

-84 LDEHDALVDTAQ
+84 LDEHDALVDTVQ
-96 AATLG
+96 ATTLG

-112 PHLERFPPDSH
+112 PHLEHLPADSH
-123 LNLLLE
+123 LPLLLE
-129 GLAEEKTENLL
+129 GLSEEKVEPLP
-140 ADAEPLVRI
+140 ADAEPLVLI

-163 ARVVASLHFFQ
+163 DRVVASLHFFQ
-174 TRGRKTFAI
+174 TRGHKTFAT

-201 EGMPSDLFYVAVIES
+201 EGMPSDLFYLAVIES

-228 VGLWQFMAGTG
+228 VGLWQFMARTG

-257 KATVAAARYLKALFA
+257 KATEAAARYLKDLFA

-282 AYNAGPG
+282 AYNGGPG
-289 RVRRAIARAD
+289 RVRRAIARAG
-299 TNDYWQLDLP
+299 TNDYWQLNLP
-309 RETKNYVPLFMAAA
+309 RETKNYVPLFMAAT
-323 VIAKDPQLF
+323 VIAKDPQRF
-332 GFESQAEE
+332 GFKPQAEE
-340 PAFAAEEIVLPEDW
+340 PAFAYEKVVLPKDW
-354 LYVDLKAAA
+354 PYVDLKAAA
-363 QLLGIERQVLHDLN
+363 QLLGIKREVLHDLN

-388 IRPPYT
+388 ARSYV

-400 KGQILLDQYASLP
+400 KGQLLLNQYASLP
-413 VPPGAAIHQYRVQRG
+413 TPQKAAIHHYRVQRG

-440 STRVVIAAN
+440 STRVIAAAN
-449 SLKNPN
+449 SLRNPN
-455 FIRARQI
+455 RIRPRQL
-462 LYIPISS
+462 LYIPVA
-469 PIARSAKQA
+469 PRAKPA
-478 RGIRGTTYTVQP
+478 SGRRGTYTVRP

-511 NGLKTDLIKP
+511 NGLKTTLIKP
-521 GQELVVRQQL
+521 GQELVVRQQPV
-531 ISQEVRGGE
+531 SRGGGG
-540 TYMVQPG
+540 TYAVQPG
-547 DTLWELARRFSV
+547 DTLWKLARRFAV
-559 SVPDLQAWN
+559 SVADLQAWN
-568 GLKTDRIKPGQQLTV
+568 GLEKALIRPGQQLTV
-583 ANEQAQVYTVVT
+583 ASEQAQVYTVVK
-595 GDTLYSIA
+595 GDTLHSIA

-609 PSDIARQN
+609 PSAIARQN

-630 LQIPR
+630 LRIPR